1 MDTGSKPV
9 AGSCLQRAPISA
21 YDRARPQ
28 AASVCML
35 TPRVLATYAFY
46 TARNKQTNKN
56 PLDSRNAKKGI
67 RVRWGHRR
75 GSATTA
81 APLQPHC
88 LLFPPAPGSAA
99 SLTLVPGRADILQNA
114 LCTHTHPITSDR
126 FPSQPFLLSVL
137 FGSAC
142 AARASL
148 RVPPARSTSLALQL
162 MQCPCSAHCERRAEI
177 RAEKT
182 ADKRN
187 SNHTKSSSLRCW
199 VKCLSLLRFQTLLPR
214 STRRLLR

>member
-1 MDTGSKPV
+1 MQKRAYESGGAIEEGAQP
-9 AGSCLQRAPISA
+9 LQRLCSPTAFCSLLLPAVQHPSPRCRAGLIS
-21 YDRARPQ
+21 
-28 AASVCML
+28 S
-35 TPRVLATYAFY
+35 
-46 TARNKQTNKN
+46 
-56 PLDSRNAKKGI
+56 KK
-67 RVRWGHRR
+67 
-75 GSATTA
+75 
-81 APLQPHC
+81 
-88 LLFPPAPGSAA
+88 
-99 SLTLVPGRADILQNA
+99 A

>member
-1 MDTGSKPV
+1 MQKRAYESGGAIEEGAQP
-9 AGSCLQRAPISA
+9 LQRLCSP
-21 YDRARPQ
+21 
-28 AASVCML
+28 
-35 TPRVLATYAFY
+35 TAFC
-46 TARNKQTNKN
+46 
-56 PLDSRNAKKGI
+56 S
-67 RVRWGHRR
+67 
-75 GSATTA
+75 
-81 APLQPHC
+81 
-88 LLFPPAPGSAA
+88 LLLPGSAA